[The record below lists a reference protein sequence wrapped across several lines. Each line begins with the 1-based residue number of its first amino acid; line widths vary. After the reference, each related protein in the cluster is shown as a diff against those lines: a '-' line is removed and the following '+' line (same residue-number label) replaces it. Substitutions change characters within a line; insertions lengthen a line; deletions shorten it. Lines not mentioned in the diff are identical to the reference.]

1 MDPCRKHLVWRLNR
15 WWHCH
20 NQLSYILIRI
30 FPKFLYVPCTVP
42 NKVTN
47 SNISIYVSNLRDSV
61 SKSIKDI
68 QWPYYESKRICISHH
83 LPSNRYLSKS
93 DFYFL
98 ECLQAIMSL
107 SLTHPS
113 IYIYIYIYPTHTL
126 SGSVILLITFDI

>member
-15 WWHCH
+15 WQQCH

-30 FPKFLYVPCTVP
+30 FPEFLYVPCTVP

-47 SNISIYVSNLRDSV
+47 NHISICISNLWDSV

-93 DFYFL
+93 DFYFF
-98 ECLQAIMSL
+98 ECLQAVMSL
-107 SLTHPS
+107 ISHPPLN
-113 IYIYIYIYPTHTL
+113 IYIYISNPYIIRFSYF
-126 SGSVILLITFDI
+126 LLITFDI